1 MKFKKSEKDTLNYTL
16 DLSWPI
22 TNWYQKIKEKG
33 GTTPA
38 GSSWFPWIVKTGK
51 PTLKWGSS

>member
-38 GSSWFPWIVKTGK
+38 GSS
-51 PTLKWGSS
+51 